1 MEMCRNR
8 SVKGKEL
15 KIFVLKQSLRNV
27 SEGWTLSW
35 VPMLLAFL
43 EFLSLV
49 LEIWKILPI
58 ANIVSLLCL
67 CRAGLHIRY
76 MLGGHRA

>member
-43 EFLSLV
+43 EFLSLL
-49 LEIWKILPI
+49 LEIWKI
-58 ANIVSLLCL
+58 
-67 CRAGLHIRY
+67 Y
-76 MLGGHRA
+76 Q

>member
-1 MEMCRNR
+1 MGMCRNR
-8 SVKGKEL
+8 NVKGREL
-15 KIFVLKQSLRNV
+15 NIFVLKQSLRYV
-27 SEGWTLSW
+27 SKGWTLSW
-35 VPMLLAFL
+35 FRMLLAFL

-49 LEIWKILPI
+49 WEIWKILPT